1 VLLGGGGGDGA
12 GGVTALAG
20 GDYVLSAG
28 KNQAY
33 EFTLVI
39 VNQHKLNEARR
50 RHTSTPSR
58 PHAPPIPPI
67 LL

>member
-1 VLLGGGGGDGA
+1 M
-12 GGVTALAG
+12 TALAG

-50 RHTSTPSR
+50 RHTSTQQAPCT
-58 PHAPPIPPI
+58 PHSPI